1 MRRWLL
7 AAGLL
12 LVAAPSADAGSLPAV
27 RTGQLPGPPLLYA
40 NAPHVS
46 QLEAH
51 APFRA
56 RPLLV
61 SGTDAYRGGEYL
73 YQDYL
78 FDDHGADTGASVSLP
93 GVAGFS
99 SASGDIAYPN
109 DSRYANN
116 AADLVEFR

>member
-1 MRRWLL
+1 MWRAL
-7 AAGLL
+7 AVTV
-12 LVAAPSADAGSLPAV
+12 LVLGPTATADAGSLPSV
-27 RTGQLPGPPLLYA
+27 RSGKLPGPPLLYA

-116 AADLVEFR
+116 AADL